1 VRQALTVAMRHDGNL
16 GVRLAAQRGLLGAD
30 PPDAPDAPDAI
41 DAMLALLREDGPLPM
56 YLIAIDYLEQR
67 GVEPWRV
74 REALRGSPSGSPA
87 TLLLARSQAAGGFL
101 ADSEVVH

>member
-1 VRQALTVAMRHDGNL
+1 
-16 GVRLAAQRGLLGAD
+16 
-30 PPDAPDAPDAI
+30 
-41 DAMLALLREDGPLPM
+41 M